1 MIPLLLYV
9 AKQSKSNKMDG
20 KNMKFSSA
28 RATLAVALAWVALA
42 CWLAVALTAVRPDIS
57 TL

>member
-20 KNMKFSSA
+20 KNGKFSTA
-28 RATLAVALAWVALA
+28 RATLAVALA